1 MKHFHE
7 LTFKYYRYMYFK
19 LNVDIFSVEK
29 IPELCE

>member
-7 LTFKYYRYMYFK
+7 LTFKYYMYFK